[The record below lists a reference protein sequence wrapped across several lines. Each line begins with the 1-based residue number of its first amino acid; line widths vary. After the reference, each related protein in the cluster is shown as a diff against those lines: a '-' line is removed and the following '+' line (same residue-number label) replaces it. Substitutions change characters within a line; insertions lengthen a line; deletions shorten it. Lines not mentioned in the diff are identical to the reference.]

1 MRETGFQMEIKNENI
16 NNVIEAETEERKLT
30 GREKALRKR
39 FLKASERLHRGHV
52 GFSQTLNLGFL
63 LVLAAVVIGA
73 LALRLYIMEP
83 TLVDGE
89 SMQNYLMDG
98 ERVAVNKTAYW
109 LHEPQRGDIVI
120 VHYPDRNE
128 RFVKRIIAFGGET
141 IELRNGYVYINGE
154 QLDESAYA
162 GDWYGH
168 ITLPI
173 STRGSVGGV
182 YTVPEGHVFVMGDNR
197 NDSLDSRSGKIGFIN
212 KNYILGKTII
222 RIHPISKWKIESKEA

>member
-1 MRETGFQMEIKNENI
+1 METNNENI
-16 NNVIEAETEERKLT
+16 NNTTAAETAGRKLT
-30 GREKALRKR
+30 GGEKALRKR
-39 FLKASERLHRGHV
+39 FLKASERLHRGQA

-73 LALRLYIMEP
+73 LALRLYIAEP

-109 LHEPQRGDIVI
+109 THEPQRGDIVI

-128 RFVKRIIAFGGET
+128 RFVKRVIAFGGET
-141 IELRNGYVYINGE
+141 IEIRNGYVYIDGE

-173 STRGSVGGV
+173 STRGSMGGV

-197 NDSLDSRSGKIGFIN
+197 NDSHDSRSAKVGAIPNEQVLGRVFAVIFP
-212 KNYILGKTII
+212 LGKA
-222 RIHPISKWKIESKEA
+222 RAVG